1 MAQGDLTLEEDVV
14 KELMLEKHHSE
25 SPLALD
31 QHARGHSTNML
42 GGVTNLAVF
51 CRSPEVRNPCPWDA
65 DSISSGNGCGERP

>member
-14 KELMLEKHHSE
+14 KELMLEKHPS
-25 SPLALD
+25 
-31 QHARGHSTNML
+31 HSTNML
-42 GGVTNLAVF
+42 GVVTNLAVF